1 MDDHMHINNLMSMEN
16 TVFLYMIVH
25 SDLEVVFLEYTTS

>member
-16 TVFLYMIVH
+16 AVFLYMTVH
-25 SDLEVVFLEYTTS
+25 SDLEFFLRV